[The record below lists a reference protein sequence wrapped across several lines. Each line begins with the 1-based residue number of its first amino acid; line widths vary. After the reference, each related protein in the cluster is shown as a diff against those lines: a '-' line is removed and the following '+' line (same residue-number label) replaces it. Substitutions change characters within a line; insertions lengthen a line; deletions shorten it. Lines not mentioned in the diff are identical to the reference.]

1 MKPEHE
7 RLKQDILFEQGQLD
21 VVVQKINGIKKYA
34 AEASIAALGV
44 YLMNFYNGI
53 ENIMKRCAREYY
65 KKIPK
70 GDDWHNDSH
79 LILVCEFAS

>member
-1 MKPEHE
+1 MKLKHE
-7 RLKQDILFEQGQLD
+7 QLKQDILFEQSQLD
-21 VVVQKINGIKKYA
+21 AVARKISGIEKDA

-65 KKIPK
+65 KKNFK
-70 GDDWHNDSH
+70 GDDWHKQ
-79 LILVCEFAS
+79 LLQ